1 MEKQSSLIW
10 YNWHMFNKLFREYKG
25 LRRENYILFFGRLMT
40 NLGAMIWPVLT
51 MILDQKLGMSA
62 EKIAGYLVVFVLIGL
77 PVSMIGGKIADR
89 FDKKM
94 NIVYCDIVSI
104 VLLIVCSFIRLSLWS
119 IILMAVAALAQL
131 MESASYDSLVAD
143 ITPAADRER
152 AYSLN
157 YLGANIG
164 LILSPTIAGFLF
176 ANYLWLSFFLSGLGI
191 ASSTILIFFKIHNIK
206 PVRESTHY
214 EVRRDGESSLRV
226 LLDNKVML
234 FYLIAISLMGAA
246 YNQLNYLIPLDMG
259 AEHGATGAAIFGT
272 MTSTNCI
279 EVVIFMPLITAWFRR
294 LSETVKTFI
303 GGVLIVAGLLM
314 FRSLLGTVPMY
325 YAAMTVFT
333 LGEVFYT
340 LPRSPYISNRTPA
353 SHRGRINSIQVI
365 MSGAASA
372 VTQLIAGK
380 LYDGMGSWPAWTFVL
395 AVGTLACVLSM
406 LIIPLDKKAYPK
418 IGGKNR

>member
-1 MEKQSSLIW
+1 
-10 YNWHMFNKLFREYKG
+10 
-25 LRRENYILFFGRLMT
+25 MT

-104 VLLIVCSFIRLSLWS
+104 VLLIICSFIRLSLWS

-176 ANYLWLSFFLSGLGI
+176 ANYLWLSFLLSGLGI
-191 ASSTILIFFKIHNIK
+191 ASSTILIFLKIHNIK

-234 FYLIAISLMGAA
+234 FYLIAISLMGVV

-279 EVVIFMPLITAWFRR
+279 EVVT
-294 LSETVKTFI
+294 
-303 GGVLIVAGLLM
+303 
-314 FRSLLGTVPMY
+314 
-325 YAAMTVFT
+325 
-333 LGEVFYT
+333 
-340 LPRSPYISNRTPA
+340 
-353 SHRGRINSIQVI
+353 H
-365 MSGAASA
+365 
-372 VTQLIAGK
+372 
-380 LYDGMGSWPAWTFVL
+380 
-395 AVGTLACVLSM
+395 
-406 LIIPLDKKAYPK
+406 
-418 IGGKNR
+418 